1 MTPSASKKGDLLQW
15 ERSKDLPWGL
25 LILFGGGLSLAAQI
39 SSSGLGIWIGNS
51 LLILN
56 TVYSQSLDSNACEAY
71 SSNELDSYWDAIGRC
86 WDQSGII

>member
-39 SSSGLGIWIGNS
+39 SSSGLGIWIGYS
-51 LLILN
+51 LLILKPKDLSEN
-56 TVYSQSLDSNACEAY
+56 LTKMAY
-71 SSNELDSYWDAIGRC
+71 TIPNVKQGKQTTQYLEKNRKTKE
-86 WDQSGII
+86 